1 MCLQSGVLR
10 NPDSYAVIYSTSLLG
25 FWVSNLMSSN
35 LNFWYFASNLLLLH
49 SSVNSHPIL
58 AQVKCLEVILNLVF
72 LSPFISKLYNKPI
85 GSNIRIH
92 TESYKFSPHISQ
104 LSRSQTPSSQYLQLN
119 SLLTDIPTD
128 CLTCV

>member
-1 MCLQSGVLR
+1 MCLWSGVLR
-10 NPDSYAVIYSTSLLG
+10 NPERDAVIYSTSLLG
-25 FWVSNLMSSN
+25 FWVSNLMSPN

-49 SSVNSHPIL
+49 FSVNSHPIL
-58 AQVKCLEVILNLVF
+58 AQVKCLEVILNLAF

-85 GSNIRIH
+85 GSNLRIH

-128 CLTCV
+128 SLTCL